1 MLVMASELANA
12 SGGVFLADEVESG
25 LHVSVMEAM
34 WRMLIQ
40 TAVAADVQIFATTH
54 SDDCLR
60 GLAALFD
67 DGASADDRALA
78 GQVCGYRI
86 DREVSLATRYSAENM
101 HRAIVSGVE
110 IRG

>member
-12 SGGVFLADEVESG
+12 SGGILLADEIESG

-40 TAVAADVQIFATTH
+40 TALAADVQIFATTH

-60 GLAALFD
+60 GLASLFD
-67 DGASADDRALA
+67 DSAPAADRALA
-78 GQVCGYRI
+78 ADVSVYRI
-86 DREVSLATRYSAENM
+86 DRGVPVATRYSPESM
-101 HRAIVSGVE
+101 HRALDSGME